1 MTNKQL
7 AGEII
12 TRLRQNGHEA
22 YLAGGCVRD
31 MLLARDPKDSD
42 VATAALPEQVL
53 EYFPN
58 SVAVGAK
65 FGVILVLG
73 GQVTVE
79 VATFRCDHEYL
90 DGRRPESV
98 SFTRSPEQDVQ
109 RRDFTINGMLFD
121 PIEKRYLDYVG
132 GRADLEAAE
141 EVDLANYFGP
151 AGTFIVEPVGDD
163 GATRV
168 SMFLKD

>member
-1 MTNKQL
+1 MTNQQL
-7 AGEII
+7 AGDII
-12 TRLRQNGHEA
+12 KRLRQNGHEA

-31 MLLARDPKDSD
+31 MLLARDPKDYD

-73 GQVTVE
+73 CQMKVE
-79 VATFRCDHEYL
+79 VATFRYDHDYL

-132 GRADLEAAE
+132 GRA
-141 EVDLANYFGP
+141 
-151 AGTFIVEPVGDD
+151 
-163 GATRV
+163 R
-168 SMFLKD
+168 S